1 MQAKQSTA
9 ASTARAPA
17 APGSKRKEPSLATSR
32 PMTRRQRVTADDTAG
47 AKTLFEDKAREE
59 DTEYVPEEPAEP
71 EPEEEFNEGNVV
83 DDERPPCAAQDPR
96 HRIFAPPNC
105 APHHAASP
113 AHLNPLA
120 RRRFADAEPPAADPA
135 LLAELRTAETS
146 DDAAAGD
153 DYKPTKADEAEP
165 AEEYDEGPVVDDERP
180 PFDDDGL
187 LASAD
192 PKLVREIAAA
202 GDEAAAEAESP
213 EDRDDADFQP
223 GNDSEVEEEYDEGKV
238 VDDER
243 PPFADDEAPVAAD
256 PALLQELQEGG
267 DDDAAGDDDY
277 KPGHESDV
285 DEEFQAD

>member
-1 MQAKQSTA
+1 MRSCEAGAAHGGRSSSTTLPSLNSSSGSGSA
-9 ASTARAPA
+9 GSSGTYSVSSSRALSSKSVFAPA
-17 APGSKRKEPSLATSR
+17 VSSAVTRWRRVIGRDVASVGSLRFEPGA
-32 PMTRRQRVTADDTAG
+32 A
-47 AKTLFEDKAREE
+47 
-59 DTEYVPEEPAEP
+59 
-71 EPEEEFNEGNVV
+71 
-83 DDERPPCAAQDPR
+83 ERPPSA
-96 HRIFAPPNC
+96 
-105 APHHAASP
+105 
-113 AHLNPLA
+113 
-120 RRRFADAEPPAADPA
+120 
-135 LLAELRTAETS
+135 
-146 DDAAAGD
+146 
-153 DYKPTKADEAEP
+153 
-165 AEEYDEGPVVDDERP
+165 
-180 PFDDDGL
+180 DDGL
-187 LASAD
+187 RAAAD

>member
-1 MQAKQSTA
+1 MRR
-9 ASTARAPA
+9 AR
-17 APGSKRKEPSLATSR
+17 LAR
-32 PMTRRQRVTADDTAG
+32 PHI
-47 AKTLFEDKAREE
+47 
-59 DTEYVPEEPAEP
+59 
-71 EPEEEFNEGNVV
+71 
-83 DDERPPCAAQDPR
+83 C
-96 HRIFAPPNC
+96 APPNC
-105 APHHAASP
+105 APRHAASP

-202 GDEAAAEAESP
+202 GDAAAEAESP

>member
-1 MQAKQSTA
+1 MATADELRSPTLGKRPDRVAKGS
-9 ASTARAPA
+9 S
-17 APGSKRKEPSLATSR
+17 PG
-32 PMTRRQRVTADDTAG
+32 PMTRRMRTALAAPEDIKLAGPKSLLAQLDEDDEDFTPG
-47 AKTLFEDKAREE
+47 AESE
-59 DTEYVPEEPAEP
+59 V
-71 EPEEEFNEGNVV
+71 EEEFDEGDADR
-83 DDERPPCAAQDPR
+83 DDERPP
-96 HRIFAPPNC
+96 
-105 APHHAASP
+105 
-113 AHLNPLA
+113 
-120 RRRFADAEPPAADPA
+120 FADGGLLPADPA
-135 LLAELRTAETS
+135 LVQQLDANE
-146 DDAAAGD
+146 DDADDGEFGAAEAAEG
-153 DYKPTKADEAEP
+153 EAEEI

>member
-1 MQAKQSTA
+1 MMVEG
-9 ASTARAPA
+9 PW
-17 APGSKRKEPSLATSR
+17 
-32 PMTRRQRVTADDTAG
+32 RQRRRRPLLTDS
-47 AKTLFEDKAREE
+47 LQS
-59 DTEYVPEEPAEP
+59 
-71 EPEEEFNEGNVV
+71 
-83 DDERPPCAAQDPR
+83 ERID
-96 HRIFAPPNC
+96 
-105 APHHAASP
+105 S
-113 AHLNPLA
+113 PLA
-120 RRRFADAEPPAADPA
+120 MGV
-135 LLAELRTAETS
+135 
-146 DDAAAGD
+146 AAAAAA
-153 DYKPTKADEAEP
+153 T
-165 AEEYDEGPVVDDERP
+165 EEYDEGPVVDDGRP